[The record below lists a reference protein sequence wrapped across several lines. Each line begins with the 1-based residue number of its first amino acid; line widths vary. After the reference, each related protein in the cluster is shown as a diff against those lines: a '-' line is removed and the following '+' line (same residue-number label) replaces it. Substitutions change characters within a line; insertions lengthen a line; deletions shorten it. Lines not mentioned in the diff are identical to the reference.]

1 MILEEKFLEINGF
14 FSPSPKVPQLPSN
27 LFISIVDN
35 NGGFFSLFFKGA
47 TTFIKSN

>member
-1 MILEEKFLEINGF
+1 MILEEKLIDNNGL

-27 LFISIVDN
+27 LFISIMDN

>member
-1 MILEEKFLEINGF
+1 MIFEEKLLDNNGF

-35 NGGFFSLFFKGA
+35 NGGFFSFFFKGA
-47 TTFIKSN
+47 TIFIKSN